1 LKHFI
6 ITLLLLAVTPCLTL
20 AQKTKVNS
28 VRQDLSQARTYIKN
42 RNKNY
47 DKAEQLMNG
56 LLKDS
61 ANRDNKH
68 IYQVLLESVK
78 GQYDQANERLYLK
91 QKQDTAAFFN
101 LARRMFT
108 VAFTLDSLDMRPDKK
123 GRVNPEYR
131 TKYSS
136 MLNTYRPNIFN
147 GGTFFVRK
155 ANWKEAFTFMDTYID
170 CARQP
175 LFSAH
180 NYHETDKRLADA
192 AYWATYSGYKQHD
205 ADMTLRHGS
214 LALKDTAHADFTL
227 QFMAEAY
234 RWKNDD
240 SSYIKTLEE
249 GFRRYPQFTYFF
261 PHLADAYNET
271 RQYEKALA
279 LADSALQVCDTC
291 ELFLFAKSSALL
303 RMEQWEESVRYSRL
317 AMTRNDSLPEPYF
330 NAGMAYVKM
339 ADQLDANKDKK
350 KYKDYYQRARTY
362 MEYYRMLMP
371 KEQEK
376 WAPLL
381 YRIYLNLNL
390 GKQFD
395 EIDKLLNKKKK

>member
-1 LKHFI
+1 MKHFI

-249 GFRRYPQFTYFF
+249 GSGATRSSPISSHTWPMPTTKPGNMKRPWHWPTVPCSFATPASCFSLPSRRYCFAWSNGKRASDT
-261 PHLADAYNET
+261 ADWPW
-271 RQYEKALA
+271 R
-279 LADSALQVCDTC
+279 
-291 ELFLFAKSSALL
+291 
-303 RMEQWEESVRYSRL
+303 
-317 AMTRNDSLPEPYF
+317 
-330 NAGMAYVKM
+330 
-339 ADQLDANKDKK
+339 
-350 KYKDYYQRARTY
+350 RTTACQN
-362 MEYYRMLMP
+362 P
-371 KEQEK
+371 ISTQA
-376 WAPLL
+376 WPT
-381 YRIYLNLNL
+381 
-390 GKQFD
+390 
-395 EIDKLLNKKKK
+395 